1 MEFEQIGKRLEWL
14 DEQQRQSKTNVGD
27 LLSRLAT
34 LETSVNAL
42 TQQFK
47 TLSKELTEVSPISGR
62 IDQFEQMMTKQRAD
76 LTKIIDTVE
85 KAAVKREQEIQKL
98 YQTEL
103 EEIRK
108 SIFQVSKAVNT
119 DDIYKKLKDR
129 THEEQRLTTTVQDTR
144 ASIETLAAQFKDL
157 AQAQKAIED
166 GRRQDQKRLG
176 DLLGEIA
183 AARKRAD
190 DAREK
195 SSMHADAIRNVENRI
210 GELLE
215 TETARQDAQTTFL
228 SQQSMAQLER
238 DRTWKTWQAKFD
250 AFTQQAESMESQVV
264 TLDDSIRAAKRAQES
279 YTDLNQRLE
288 RRIAEVG
295 EMQRLAEER
304 IRQEWVGFKADE
316 QKRWTGHSL
325 SQEES
330 MRDFRKAL
338 DKFEHRVTALDDSA
352 QTVQDQLSQ
361 TTEITE
367 QQLQE
372 LMNVAQEWLTAY
384 ERIMGHGKTKAKKT
398 AHS

>member
-27 LLSRLAT
+27 LGTRLAA

-47 TLSKELTEVSPISGR
+47 TLSKELTEVSPINAR
-62 IDQFEQMMTKQRAD
+62 IDQFEQMLSKQRAD
-76 LTKIIDTVE
+76 LSKIIDSVE
-85 KAAVKREQEIQKL
+85 KAAIKREQEGLKVH
-98 YQTEL
+98 QTEI

-108 SIFQVSKAVNT
+108 SIFQVSKSVNT
-119 DDIYKKLKDR
+119 DEIYKRLKDR
-129 THEEQRLTTTVQDTR
+129 THEEQRLTTAVQDMR
-144 ASIETLAAQFKDL
+144 SSIDAVVAQTKDV
-157 AQAQKAIED
+157 AQAQKAIE
-166 GRRQDQKRLG
+166 GARRQDQKRLA

-195 SSMHADAIRNVENRI
+195 SSIHADAIRNVENRI

-215 TETARQDAQTTFL
+215 TETSRQEAQTSFL
-228 SQQSMAQLER
+228 AQQSIAQVER
-238 DRTWKTWQAKFD
+238 ERAWKEWQAKFD
-250 AFTQQAESMESQVV
+250 QFKTQAEGMEAQVV

-295 EMQRLAEER
+295 EMQRLAEDR
-304 IRQEWVGFKADE
+304 IRQEWVAFKADE
-316 QKRWTGHSL
+316 QKRWTGHAL

-330 MRDFRKAL
+330 MRDFHKSL
-338 DKFEHRVTALDDSA
+338 DKFEHRITALDDIS
-352 QTVQDQLSQ
+352 QTLQDQLNQ
-361 TTEITE
+361 TSDATEK
-367 QQLQE
+367 QLQE
-372 LMNVAQEWLTAY
+372 LMNVLHEWLTSY
-384 ERIMGHGKTKAKKT
+384 ERIMGHGKTKARKT
-398 AHS
+398 AR